1 MLCMSITLVIIC
13 IRLFYLQVNKTQ
25 HFHFRSQQNFL
36 RIETV
41 NSPRG
46 NIKDCNG
53 KLLATNRPV
62 TCLYWRG
69 TGWHRISDKQ
79 YKVLDHLCH
88 ITRLPLLNGPILQKI
103 IRAEKYQTKTLIASD
118 LSFEQL
124 SQIAEQFPNHENII
138 IDTHFKRYYPYQSY
152 ASHLLGYL
160 GNIRVKPLGKM
171 GLEKLFEE
179 QLHGKEGTKIK
190 TINSTGK
197 HIAET
202 NLQKSLSGL
211 DIQTTLDIELQ
222 NIGETIFPDHLSGT
236 FIILNPFNGAI
247 KALISRPT
255 FDPTMFLNPIPLNK
269 WQKIQ
274 KNHPFLNRA
283 FNACYP
289 PGSIFKLIT
298 ISAALEHNVIPKNS
312 RWICKGFSTL
322 SGRKYW
328 CHRRWGHGKLTT
340 AQAVAQS
347 CNVLF
352 YEIGKDIDIDLLAQY
367 AFKFGLGQKTGI
379 IFPEQTGIVPS
390 KKWKQEHKGEQWWPG
405 ETLSVSI
412 GQSFLLVTPIQVARM
427 IASIFTGYLITP
439 RILSDEPIIKEPL
452 DIAPETISF
461 LQESMKSVVTRGT
474 GKRINKVKD
483 IEIYAKTSTAQ
494 ISTFRKRTLNT
505 AFLEHGWFVAHFQY
519 KNYSPLVIIILV
531 EHVGTS
537 QVATNIAK
545 NFLVE
550 YKKLIEQNTYDQTFL
565 DHKIKL

>member
-1 MLCMSITLVIIC
+1 M
-13 IRLFYLQVNKTQ
+13 
-25 HFHFRSQQNFL
+25 
-36 RIETV
+36 
-41 NSPRG
+41 
-46 NIKDCNG
+46 
-53 KLLATNRPV
+53 
-62 TCLYWRG
+62 
-69 TGWHRISDKQ
+69 
-79 YKVLDHLCH
+79 
-88 ITRLPLLNGPILQKI
+88 
-103 IRAEKYQTKTLIASD
+103 
-118 LSFEQL
+118 
-124 SQIAEQFPNHENII
+124 
-138 IDTHFKRYYPYQSY
+138 
-152 ASHLLGYL
+152 
-160 GNIRVKPLGKM
+160 
-171 GLEKLFEE
+171 
-179 QLHGKEGTKIK
+179 
-190 TINSTGK
+190 
-197 HIAET
+197 
-202 NLQKSLSGL
+202 
-211 DIQTTLDIELQ
+211 
-222 NIGETIFPDHLSGT
+222 
-236 FIILNPFNGAI
+236 
-247 KALISRPT
+247 
-255 FDPTMFLNPIPLNK
+255 
-269 WQKIQ
+269 
-274 KNHPFLNRA
+274 
-283 FNACYP
+283 
-289 PGSIFKLIT
+289 
-298 ISAALEHNVIPKNS
+298 
-312 RWICKGFSTL
+312 
-322 SGRKYW
+322 
-328 CHRRWGHGKLTT
+328 
-340 AQAVAQS
+340 
-347 CNVLF
+347 F

-367 AFKFGLGQKTGI
+367 AFKFGLGKKTGI

-390 KKWKQEHKGEQWWPG
+390 KEWKQEHKGEQWWPG